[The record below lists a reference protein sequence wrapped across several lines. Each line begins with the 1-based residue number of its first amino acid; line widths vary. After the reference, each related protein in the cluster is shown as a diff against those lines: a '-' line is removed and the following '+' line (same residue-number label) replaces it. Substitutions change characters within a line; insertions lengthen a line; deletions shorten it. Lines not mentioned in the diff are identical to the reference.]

1 MNTHPTLQLQFEMP
15 LGASPMAKKK
25 ASDPNFCSPALTEGS
40 SPVVFSALWKVLGGG
55 TAGGSE
61 SLTMDTVSSS
71 LQQAAAEFGSQGD
84 SMTYGAFE
92 KAMKGQLPQPVEV

>member
-1 MNTHPTLQLQFEMP
+1 MP
-15 LGASPMAKKK
+15 LGASPGAKKK
-25 ASDPNFCSPALTEGS
+25 ASDPNFFSPSLTEGS

-55 TAGGSE
+55 TGGS
-61 SLTMDTVSSS
+61 LTKDAVSSS
-71 LQQAAAEFGSQGD
+71 LQQVAAEFGSQSE